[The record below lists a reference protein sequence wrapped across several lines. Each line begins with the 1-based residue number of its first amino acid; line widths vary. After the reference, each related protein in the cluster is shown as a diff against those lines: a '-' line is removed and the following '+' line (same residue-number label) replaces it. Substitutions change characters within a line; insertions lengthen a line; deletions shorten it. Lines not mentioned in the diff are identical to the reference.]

1 MSEQT
6 PEQPSTAPNPALQRQ
21 RASQLAQALRTELQ
35 KALIGQGAV
44 IDDVLTALLA
54 GGHVLVEGVP
64 GLGKTLLVRALAR
77 CFDGGFARIQFTPD
91 LMPSDVTGHAVYDLA
106 SEQFKLRK
114 GPVFTHLLLA
124 DEINRAPAK
133 TQAALLEVMQE
144 RQVTLEGRALPVPQ
158 PFMVLATQNPIEQE
172 GTYPL
177 PEAELDRFM
186 LKLRIDYPAEAEEQ
200 TLVRQVTRSARSD
213 MLDVANLR
221 PLLKDKDVL
230 ALQRIASD
238 LPIDDQVL
246 DYAVR
251 LARTTRN
258 WPGLALGAGPRA
270 SIALVR
276 CGRARALLRGG
287 EFVVPDDIKGCAL
300 AVLRHRVRLSP
311 ELDIEGLSVDQ
322 VLQQLLDQVPAP
334 PPPRMKPSRALLAL
348 FAALLL
354 LAIGLGS
361 LSALG
366 QRLPAQLHTFWW
378 AALAA
383 LLLLGLLDAL
393 WARRQAV
400 PKLSRQLSGNLPLG
414 RWSEVRLHLQ
424 HTYRRPVRLTLF
436 DHLPAGMDFEYL
448 PQEVELRPGE
458 STEVGYRVRPLNRG
472 HFVFPRCELEL
483 PSPLRLWRQR
493 RYLEARGETRV
504 YPDFARLYGAE
515 LMAVDHWLNQIG
527 VRGGQRRGLGLEF
540 HQLREFRDGD
550 TLRQIDWKATA
561 RKRTPIAR
569 EYQDERDQ
577 QILFLL
583 DCGRRM
589 RSQDGDL
596 SHFDHALNASLL
608 LAYVA
613 LRQGDAV
620 GAMTFAGDDRRHL
633 PPGKCSA
640 QLGALL
646 NTVYDLQTS
655 QRPADFP
662 EAVQAVLSRQRRR
675 ALVILVTNLRDED
688 DEELLGAV
696 KRLGRQHR
704 VLVASLREEVLDTLR
719 HEPVARYEQALA
731 YTGTIDYLNARN
743 GLHEKL
749 AAHGVPVLD
758 ARPSELGPELISRYL
773 GWKRAG
779 VL

>member
-230 ALQRIASD
+230 ALQWIASD

-322 VLQQLLDQVPAP
+322 VLQQLLDQVPA
-334 PPPRMKPSRALLAL
+334 PPRMKPSRALLAL

-633 PPGKCSA
+633 PPGKGSA